1 MTIGKGTEG
10 LGDSITERTG
20 QEGREI
26 DSRLPSAGRT
36 QTSRGC
42 FQKWRLFSNESLSHS
57 PEDPAASC
65 GHMSPNGDCGF
76 CLPGTCPWAAAK
88 LMGVVPRDPSHGSWQ
103 EGSLLWCPGCRRQRA
118 PEGSSQRDRDR
129 GQAPGEGTGSRPQAQ
144 SSPQAEGR
152 GLSLFCSGTVPDAQ
166 VSTHETSVG

>member
-1 MTIGKGTEG
+1 MTALRRGQARRGGKLTHA
-10 LGDSITERTG
+10 
-20 QEGREI
+20 
-26 DSRLPSAGRT
+26 SRVPAEPRPRGAASRKGVSSQMSDRWGRT
-36 QTSRGC
+36 LG
-42 FQKWRLFSNESLSHS
+42 HS

-166 VSTHETSVG
+166 VSTL